1 MLPEGAGLE
10 NLERQ
15 IVRAHRGR
23 RIVDEP
29 PGLRESAIEWLKER
43 TSDGL
48 EPLTRDEI
56 LDFTFRG
63 EPFTLQSTQQGI
75 RKPREFT
82 AALSFQTVYRSPG
95 QKRPYEDDIGADG
108 LIRYAWRGDD
118 PNQPE
123 NRGLRRAME
132 RKLPLIWFVGVAMN
146 PARFQVIAPVYIVRE
161 EVEFKRFA
169 MAPVEET
176 DMLPEMMTGSI
187 MEESLKRYL
196 RRETKVRLHQ
206 PVFRSTVL
214 TAYRNH
220 CAVCNLA
227 HPELLDAAHIVPDR
241 EELGIASVVNGMAM
255 CKIHHAAFDSYFL
268 GIRPDHVVQIRKDL
282 LEEIDGPMLRYGLQE
297 VHGKKLMALPQ
308 RYAERPR
315 IDLLE
320 DAFHR
325 FKSATVDDVA

>member
-1 MLPEGAGLE
+1 MARCLG
-10 NLERQ
+10 RQ
-15 IVRAHRGR
+15 ISPLGR
-23 RIVDEP
+23 MEILVDEP
-29 PGLRESAIEWLKER
+29 FGLRESAIEWLKER

-56 LDFTFRG
+56 LDFRFHG
-63 EPFTLQSTQQGI
+63 DSFTLQSTQQGI
-75 RKPREFT
+75 RKPRGFD
-82 AALSFQTVYRSPG
+82 AALSFQTVYRMPG

-132 RKLPLIWFVGVAMN
+132 LRLPLIWFVGVAMN
-146 PARFQVIAPVYIVRE
+146 PSRFQVIAPVYIVRE
-161 EVEFKRFA
+161 EVEHRRFA

-176 DMLPEMMTGSI
+176 DMLPEMMTGSV
-187 MEESLKRYL
+187 MEESLRRYL

-214 TAYRNH
+214 TAYDNH

-227 HPELLDAAHIVPDR
+227 HPQLLDAAHIVPDR
-241 EELGIASVVNGMAM
+241 DELGIASVVNGMAM
-255 CKIHHAAFDSYFL
+255 CKIHHAAFDSYFM

-282 LEEIDGPMLRYGLQE
+282 LEEVDGPMLRYGLQE
-297 VHGKKLMALPQ
+297 LHGKKLMALPK
-308 RYAERPR
+308 RYTERPR
-315 IDLLE
+315 VDLLE
-320 DAFHR
+320 NAFER
-325 FKSATVDDVA
+325 FRSATLNDVA